1 MEELQAEAALPVQAG
16 DHSESHTGDS
26 LRVLRAVHQARADPQ
41 DLGGEDL
48 RVHLA
53 APCASEDSILLLV
66 GLGSHILDSLLAGE
80 DNCREEGHN
89 LSTS

>member
-1 MEELQAEAALPVQAG
+1 MEEPQAEAALPVQAG
-16 DHSESHTGDS
+16 GHSESHTGDS
-26 LRVLRAVHQARADPQ
+26 LRVLRAVHQARGDLL

-53 APCASEDSILLLV
+53 APCALEGNILLLV

-80 DNCREEGHN
+80 DSCQGVGHN
-89 LSTS
+89 LPKS